1 MIKLL
6 QNRNFSLLFIGQLI
20 SQLGDFGLTIAL
32 PFYVYQLSGSPL
44 ATALTYVTRAL
55 PMFFV
60 GPIAGVFVDR
70 WNLKRTMW
78 IANLSSALVLLP
90 GFYVTSVRWIWLL
103 WLGSLLES
111 SCNRFFNPA
120 KQSFIPQL
128 VRKEELVEA
137 NGFSSMIES
146 IAQILGP
153 ILAGGLAVWIGFQS
167 ILLIDIGSYLISAL
181 CIFLLPALLI
191 IKVKLAAVS
200 ITLFG
205 WNLRTVWPSW

>member
-32 PFYVYQLSGSPL
+32 PFYVYQLSGYPL

-90 GFYVTSVRWIWLL
+90 GFYVTSVRWI
-103 WLGSLLES
+103 G
-111 SCNRFFNPA
+111 C
-120 KQSFIPQL
+120 
-128 VRKEELVEA
+128 
-137 NGFSSMIES
+137 
-146 IAQILGP
+146 
-153 ILAGGLAVWIGFQS
+153 
-167 ILLIDIGSYLISAL
+167 
-181 CIFLLPALLI
+181 
-191 IKVKLAAVS
+191 
-200 ITLFG
+200 FG
-205 WNLRTVWPSW
+205 